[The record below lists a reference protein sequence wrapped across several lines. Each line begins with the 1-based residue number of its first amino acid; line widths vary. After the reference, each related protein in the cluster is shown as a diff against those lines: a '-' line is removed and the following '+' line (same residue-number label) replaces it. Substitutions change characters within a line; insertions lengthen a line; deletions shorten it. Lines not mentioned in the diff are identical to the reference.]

1 MIFVFIIRLQFH
13 HKRVCS
19 IFAHPL
25 HLPTK
30 GRVITRESA
39 TGVPFL
45 PSTPTMLTILSAL
58 FSSTKYHG
66 RICGRN
72 PNYRST
78 TPGPLSCVSG
88 HRIRPPFAT
97 LHVAT
102 HNDEKDPF
110 LAVSLSSPLVP
121 PRLSTNSNMLTSRRL
136 QELLRRS
143 LLRQPR
149 PLANDRLASSVDVP
163 GSGCKTLHGQ
173 RFYQAALL
181 PVHQGHARGPN

>member
-1 MIFVFIIRLQFH
+1 
-13 HKRVCS
+13 
-19 IFAHPL
+19 
-25 HLPTK
+25 
-30 GRVITRESA
+30 
-39 TGVPFL
+39 
-45 PSTPTMLTILSAL
+45 MLTILSAL

-78 TPGPLSCVSG
+78 TPGPLSCVRG

-97 LHVAT
+97 LRVAT

-173 RFYQAALL
+173 RFLPSSPVAGASRTRSRSQLRRQERERVEWSSRAASGSDLSYL
-181 PVHQGHARGPN
+181 VVSTSTTIPSAYN